1 MAEISY
7 HPEAES
13 EIQAATAWYLSRS
26 QAAAVGLVEEVER
39 TISMMQQFPELQ
51 PAYDERHRFAVL
63 RRYPYSIIYRVEGE
77 RIRVI
82 AFAHSRRQAAY
93 WQGRN

>member
-7 HPEAES
+7 HPEAEA

-26 QAAAVGLVEEVER
+26 RQAAIGLVEEVDR
-39 TISMMQQFPELQ
+39 IMAMIQQFPDLQ
-51 PAYDERHRFAVL
+51 PSYDDRHRFAVL
-63 RRYPYSIIYRVEGE
+63 RRYPYSVVYRVEGD

-82 AFAHSRRQAAY
+82 AFAHSRRQAGY
-93 WQGRN
+93 WQGRA

>member
-7 HPEAES
+7 HAEAEA

-26 QAAAVGLVEEVER
+26 RTAAIGLVEELER
-39 TISMMQQFPELQ
+39 ITAMIQQFPELQ
-51 PAYDERHRFAVL
+51 PSYDERHRFAVL
-63 RRYPYSIIYRVEGE
+63 RRYPYSLVYRAEGE

-82 AFAHSRRQAAY
+82 AFAHSRRQAGY
-93 WQGRN
+93 WQGRA

>member
-1 MAEISY
+1 MAEIRY
-7 HPEAES
+7 HPEAEA

-39 TISMMQQFPELQ
+39 ATAMIQQFPELQ
-51 PAYDERHRFAVL
+51 PLYDEKHRFAVL

-77 RIRVI
+77 SIRVI
-82 AFAHSRRQAAY
+82 AFAHSRRQAGY
-93 WQGRN
+93 WQGRA